1 MPLGDPVPGTAG
13 TAAPPKPGPAGPVP
27 RGSRGVDEDALRARL
42 EVTRRELTQKM
53 SELRETWI
61 RGMGGS

>member
-13 TAAPPKPGPAGPVP
+13 TAAPPKPGTVP

-61 RGMGGS
+61 RGMGGT